1 MKSSNEQVK
10 MGGEKM
16 TRKEYRRQK
25 RNTFNKWFLIRFA
38 QAFAYFTAFL
48 VLLFLLLSLFIG
60 ATNQHYEKLQLIQSG
75 QYVGER

>member
-1 MKSSNEQVK
+1 
-10 MGGEKM
+10 M

-38 QAFAYFTAFL
+38 QAFAYIAMFL
-48 VLLFLLLSLFIG
+48 VIELLLLAILIAAS
-60 ATNQHYEKLQLIQSG
+60 NQHYEKLQLIQSG

>member
-1 MKSSNEQVK
+1 MKQEEMEDK
-10 MGGEKM
+10 EM
-16 TRKEYRRQK
+16 TRREYRKQK
-25 RNTFNKWFLIRFA
+25 LNTFNKWFLIRFA